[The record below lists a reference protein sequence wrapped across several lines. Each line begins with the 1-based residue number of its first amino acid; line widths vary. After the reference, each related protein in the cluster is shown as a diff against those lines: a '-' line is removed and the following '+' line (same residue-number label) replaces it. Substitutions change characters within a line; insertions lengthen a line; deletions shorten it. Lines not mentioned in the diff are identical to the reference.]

1 MAAKRSRLSRSSDF
15 QRIYRQGS
23 STASRFLVLYWFRRP
38 AEPGDEGPRLGLS
51 VSKKLG
57 GAVVRNRIKRLLR
70 EAFQASAG
78 QLAEEY
84 DLVVIARPQL
94 IELVT
99 REGEGEKGLVGAAV
113 QRTPGPRR
121 APHRGA
127 GMSRILGAVNAGAQ
141 RGLHRPHPGL
151 PVHPLAHAR
160 AALQVLPVVL
170 QLRHRRAARAR
181 RPSRAS
187 ASRRGASCAATR
199 SATAATTPCRRV
211 TTTAGTTTPTRM

>member
-1 MAAKRSRLSRSSDF
+1 

-70 EAFQASAG
+70 EAFLASAG

-113 QRTPGPRR
+113 RELLGR
-121 APHRGA
+121 A
-127 GMSRILGAVNAGAQ
+127 
-141 RGLHRPHPGL
+141 GLL
-151 PVHPLAHAR
+151 
-160 AALQVLPVVL
+160 
-170 QLRHRRAARAR
+170 
-181 RPSRAS
+181 
-187 ASRRGASCAATR
+187 
-199 SATAATTPCRRV
+199 TAEQT
-211 TTTAGTTTPTRM
+211 

>member
-70 EAFQASAG
+70 EAFQANAG
-78 QLAEEY
+78 RLAEEY

-94 IELVT
+94 NELVT
-99 REGEGEKGLVGAAV
+99 REGEGEKGLVAGAV
-113 QRTPGPRR
+113 QELLDR
-121 APHRGA
+121 
-127 GMSRILGAVNAGAQ
+127 S
-141 RGLHRPHPGL
+141 GLL
-151 PVHPLAHAR
+151 
-160 AALQVLPVVL
+160 
-170 QLRHRRAARAR
+170 
-181 RPSRAS
+181 
-187 ASRRGASCAATR
+187 
-199 SATAATTPCRRV
+199 TTGQ
-211 TTTAGTTTPTRM
+211 A